1 MLSASPLFLAQSPGI
16 LTILKPK
23 TAKPLNFRFKI
34 CNKLNKSWYKNCNFR
49 NRWRKIIIHPLSF
62 YRSNDRSYHEAF
74 RFITQRGDLY
84 HCSQEQRGFPVI
96 SLTVVGIYRQNR
108 VKIPL
113 PSKEDLRPSPFLF
126 FLSSENL
133 SVPNK
138 PARNPR
144 VGARA
149 ESISFEEFFLAVNNW
164 LEGKRRKGE
173 GRKGR
178 IIKGKRRDEPWEMSL
193 TLPALKYS
201 F

>member
-1 MLSASPLFLAQSPGI
+1 MKTRAEGTTVKAISPPTLFDVI
-16 LTILKPK
+16 RF
-23 TAKPLNFRFKI
+23 TAVPRSVSRHPHHSETENNEPLNSQNRSI
-34 CNKLNKSWYKNCNFR
+34 IPCNNLNKSRYKNCNFK
-49 NRWRKIIIHPLSF
+49 NRWRKIIIHLPF
-62 YRSNDRSYHEAF
+62 IVQIDRSYHEAF
-74 RFITQRGDLY
+74 RFITRRGDLY

-149 ESISFEEFFLAVNNW
+149 ESISFEEFFLAVNN
-164 LEGKRRKGE
+164 
-173 GRKGR
+173 
-178 IIKGKRRDEPWEMSL
+178 
-193 TLPALKYS
+193 
-201 F
+201 

>member
-1 MLSASPLFLAQSPGI
+1 MKTRAEGTTVKAISPPTLFDVIRFPAVPRSVSRHPHHSE
-16 LTILKPK
+16 TENNE
-23 TAKPLNFRFKI
+23 PLNSQNRSI
-34 CNKLNKSWYKNCNFR
+34 IPCNNLNKSRYKNCNFK
-49 NRWRKIIIHPLSF
+49 NRWRKIIIHF
-62 YRSNDRSYHEAF
+62 IVQIDRSYHEAF

-113 PSKEDLRPSPFLF
+113 PSKEDLRPSSFLF

-149 ESISFEEFFLAVNNW
+149 ESISFEEFFLAVNN
-164 LEGKRRKGE
+164 
-173 GRKGR
+173 
-178 IIKGKRRDEPWEMSL
+178 
-193 TLPALKYS
+193 
-201 F
+201 